1 MHSIVQDN
9 IEALRELAIKHRVER
24 LDLFGSA
31 AREDFNPET
40 SDLDF
45 LVTFEPMPPIEH
57 ANSFFGL
64 LEDLKRLFA
73 RRIDLLESEPIE
85 NPYIRESIALSRKVL
100 YEAA

>member
-9 IEALRELAIKHRVER
+9 IEALRELAVKHRVER

-31 AREDFNPET
+31 AREDFDPET

-45 LVTFEPMPPIEH
+45 LVTFEPMPPVEH
-57 ANSFFGL
+57 ANSFFCL
-64 LEDLKRLFA
+64 LEDLERLFA

-85 NPYIRESIALSRKVL
+85 NPYIRESIARSCKIL
-100 YEAA
+100 YEAT

>member
-1 MHSIVQDN
+1 MHSIVQNN

-31 AREDFNPET
+31 ARQDFDPET

-64 LEDLKRLFA
+64 LEDLEHLFA

>member
-9 IEALRELAIKHRVER
+9 IEALRELAVKHRVER

-31 AREDFNPET
+31 AREDFDPET

-45 LVTFEPMPPIEH
+45 LVTFEPMPPVEH
-57 ANSFFGL
+57 ADSFFGL
-64 LEDLKRLFA
+64 LEDLERLFG

-85 NPYIRESIALSRKVL
+85 NPYIRESIALSREVL

>member
-1 MHSIVQDN
+1 MHSIVQNN

-31 AREDFNPET
+31 ARQDFDPET

-57 ANSFFGL
+57 ADSFFGL
-64 LEDLKRLFA
+64 LEALERLFG